1 MISNSEGAHMKAI
14 TIRGIDPEIDDK
26 LKMTASKHGKSINQ
40 LILDILKKDLG
51 LEKKQVFSKEYD
63 DLDDLF
69 GQWSE
74 EEFRMI
80 QDGLDQQRR
89 IDPEIWK

>member
-1 MISNSEGAHMKAI
+1 MKAI

-26 LKMTASKHGKSINQ
+26 LKMIASKHHKSINQ
-40 LILDILKKDLG
+40 LILDILRKDLG
-51 LEKKQVFSKEYD
+51 LEKKQIYSTEYD

-74 EEFRMI
+74 EEFRVI
-80 QDGLDQQRR
+80 QEGLDQQRR
-89 IDPEIWK
+89 IDPELWK